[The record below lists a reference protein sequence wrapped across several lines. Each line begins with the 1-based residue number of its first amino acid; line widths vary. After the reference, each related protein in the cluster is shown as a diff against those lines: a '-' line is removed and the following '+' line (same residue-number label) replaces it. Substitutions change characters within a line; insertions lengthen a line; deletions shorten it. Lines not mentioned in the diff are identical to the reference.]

1 MATNSS
7 TSSTTFSSTTETS
20 STTPYS
26 LHPSHNPGALIT
38 PVILKGDNY
47 SEWATEFWNS
57 LQAKQKI
64 GFLDGTTL
72 KPSTNPD
79 LALWTSVN
87 SMIVGWISTS
97 IDPLVRSTVRHIPDA
112 SQLWESLK
120 QRFSVKNSVRKHLLE
135 DEITNCKQ
143 NGETVL
149 LYFGRLSKLWEELPN
164 FKSPYTCSCEAS
176 SHIEKEREDAKVHKF
191 LFGLDDSRFSAIR
204 SQIIDEEPLPDLN
217 IVYSRVIRAEQ
228 HILNMRTTELK
239 QDVLGFAA
247 KTDSLTTTP
256 TAAIVSTNRNRDP
269 NHSCTHFNRK
279 GHEASECFLLHGYP
293 DWFNEQKWNNQASG
307 QRGRGG

>member
-79 LALWTSVN
+79 RSRQREIHDSGKNEKSSTTALYTSDR
-87 SMIVGWISTS
+87 G
-97 IDPLVRSTVRHIPDA
+97 RQGRR
-112 SQLWESLK
+112 E
-120 QRFSVKNSVRKHLLE
+120 
-135 DEITNCKQ
+135 
-143 NGETVL
+143 NG
-149 LYFGRLSKLWEELPN
+149 
-164 FKSPYTCSCEAS
+164 
-176 SHIEKEREDAKVHKF
+176 
-191 LFGLDDSRFSAIR
+191 DSRSNRGR
-204 SQIIDEEPLPDLN
+204 SKSKGRKVTCWYCKKEGHVKADC
-217 IVYSRVIRAEQ
+217 YARKKRMEQ
-228 HILNMRTTELK
+228 
-239 QDVLGFAA
+239 
-247 KTDSLTTTP
+247 DSDGE
-256 TAAIVSTNRNRDP
+256 AAIAISQVEPQNALTVTGDEARENWVIDSG
-269 NHSCTHFNRK
+269 CTHHMTCRR
-279 GHEASECFLLHGYP
+279 
-293 DWFNEQKWNNQASG
+293 DWFIDF
-307 QRGRGG
+307 